1 MWKNLTVI
9 IMKPILLIFT
19 LFICG
24 HSFAYE
30 NQDFEN
36 KYNQLSK
43 AMDDSVVN
51 SIAFSSSDKS
61 QSTNLVCLS
70 VLDKIN
76 FVSYIIDNYS
86 DYTEMLK
93 KVGMI
98 SPPKDEFLEMKVS
111 YLSEIEEYKKALTGT
126 KYNCTPE

>member
-1 MWKNLTVI
+1 
-9 IMKPILLIFT
+9 
-19 LFICG
+19 
-24 HSFAYE
+24 
-30 NQDFEN
+30 
-36 KYNQLSK
+36 SK
-43 AMDDSVVN
+43 ALDDSVVN
-51 SIAFSSSDKS
+51 SIAFSSGDKS

-76 FVSYIIDNYS
+76 FLNYIIDNYS

-111 YLSEIEEYKKALTGT
+111 NLSEIEEYKKSLTGT

>member
-1 MWKNLTVI
+1 MRT
-9 IMKPILLIFT
+9 ILLS
-19 LFICG
+19 LVFICG

-43 AMDDSVVN
+43 AMDDSVIN
-51 SIAFSSSDKS
+51 SIAFSSIDKS

-70 VLDKIN
+70 VLDKVN
-76 FVSYIIDNYS
+76 FVSYIIDNYA
-86 DYTEMLK
+86 DYAEMLK
-93 KVGMI
+93 KVEMI
-98 SPPKDEFLEMKVS
+98 SPPNDEFVEMKIS
-111 YLSEIEEYKKALTGT
+111 HLSEIKGYKKVLTGT